1 MLVWIFKMLFKLNGW
16 KLKNQFP
23 EASKHCVMV
32 GAPHTSNWDLVYTVA
47 SLNLLKIPLRFTIK
61 KEWLKPPFGW
71 FVKPLGAIGIDR
83 SKVGNKKDGKVQ
95 QIAALFE
102 EHKELALVITP
113 EGTRSKSSKIKSGF
127 YHIAKAANVPIL
139 LAYLDYEN
147 KEAGIGKLIYPDKDY
162 ESTLK
167 EMAQFYAKV
176 PAKFPENNSFIPIAN
191 D

>member
-16 KLKNQFP
+16 KLNNKFP

-83 SKVGNKKDGKVQ
+83 SKVGNQKDGKVQ
-95 QIAALFE
+95 QIAALFA
-102 EHKELALVITP
+102 EHQELALVITP
-113 EGTRSKSSKIKSGF
+113 EGTRSSSPKIKSGF
-127 YHIAKAANVPIL
+127 YHIAKAAQVPIV
-139 LAYLDYEN
+139 LAYLDYKN
-147 KEAGIGKLIYPDKDY
+147 KEAGIGKLIYPNQDY
-162 ESTLK
+162 ETTLK
-167 EMAQFYAKV
+167 EMAKFYATI
-176 PAKFPENNSFIPIAN
+176 PAKFPENNSFIPLAN